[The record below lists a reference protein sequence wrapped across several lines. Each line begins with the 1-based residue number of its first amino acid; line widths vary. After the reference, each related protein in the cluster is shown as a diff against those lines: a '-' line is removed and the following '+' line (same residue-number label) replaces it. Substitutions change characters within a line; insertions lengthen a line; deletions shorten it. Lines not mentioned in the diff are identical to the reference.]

1 MPLGNEQ
8 GRIGGGGERESDR
21 PIDLPTS
28 ASWKQVSPRKT
39 ELIRKILIFI
49 HIHAG
54 GVGGAGRPGG
64 KAFSKSPEGRKVD
77 GRITLFYKA

>member
-1 MPLGNEQ
+1 MV
-8 GRIGGGGERESDR
+8 RD
-21 PIDLPTS
+21 
-28 ASWKQVSPRKT
+28 
-39 ELIRKILIFI
+39 
-49 HIHAG
+49 AG